1 MDSAMSKRIFNFCYG
16 KVATQELFSHKD
28 DYCKLLHEMPG
39 IKEVGIAPAFPARI
53 VPVRPWRVLSQPEW
67 SEIA

>member
-16 KVATQELFSHKD
+16 KVATQALFSIRMI
-28 DYCKLLHEMPG
+28 KLLHEMPG